1 MKKEKIKRP
10 KKISPREQAFLS
22 LLAIDREGAFSNLE
36 IKKVLSRS
44 LFSKP
49 DMHLYTALVYGVIQN
64 ELYLDHQINKMIK
77 SRTSLDFKV
86 RELLR
91 MGAYQLLM
99 MDRIPDYAVI
109 SEAVDLCGRHCPRA
123 KGFVNGVLRNMARQ
137 KKQLKKWSWSD
148 YENSVQALSVRA
160 SVPKAILE
168 IFLQVFGTKKG
179 VSILM
184 QMNQPSPLTLR
195 TNGLKT
201 TRENLKHL
209 LEQDGIESEE
219 TALSERGLRIK
230 NASVSELSGTQAYQ
244 AGFYTIQDQGAM
256 LIAEALDPK
265 PGDQVLDMCAA
276 PGGKTTY
283 IAEMMQD
290 CGQITARDLYPSR
303 LKLVDNQA
311 SLLGITIIHTEVC
324 DGTQLNPKDHER
336 YDRVLLDAPC
346 SGLGIIRRKPE
357 IRYRFNRKEQKT
369 LIQIQQKMLIHAVDA
384 LKPGGTLV
392 YSTCTIDPKEN
403 NEQIQ
408 WLVQNK
414 KNIKIETTRQ
424 ISLLDDQCDGFFIAK
439 MKKIGAAQG

>member
-1 MKKEKIKRP
+1 MKKEERKYS

-49 DMHLYTALVYGVIQN
+49 DMHLYTALVYGVLQN
-64 ELYLDHQINKMIK
+64 ELYLDHQIKKMLK

-91 MGAYQLLM
+91 IGTYQLLM

-109 SEAVDLCGRHCPRA
+109 SETVDLCKKYCSRA

-137 KKQLKKWSWSD
+137 KQQLKNWSWSD
-148 YENSVQALSVRA
+148 YENSLQALSIRA
-160 SVPKAILE
+160 SVPREILDVY
-168 IFLQVFGTKKG
+168 LQVFGTKKG
-179 VSILM
+179 VQILM

-195 TNGLKT
+195 VNRLKT
-201 TRENLKHL
+201 TREELIRL
-209 LEQDGIESEE
+209 LEADGIESEK
-219 TALSERGLRIK
+219 TLLSQEGIRVK
-230 NASVSELSGTQAYQ
+230 NTSVTELSGTQAYQ
-244 AGFYTIQDQGAM
+244 TGLFTIQDQGAM

-265 PGDQVLDMCAA
+265 AGEQVLDMCAA

-283 IAEMMQD
+283 FAEMMGN
-290 CGQITARDLYPSR
+290 CGQIVARDLYPSR
-303 LKLVDNQA
+303 LKLIDTQA
-311 SLLGITIIHTEVC
+311 ALLGVTIIRTEVG
-324 DGTQLNPKDHER
+324 DSTKLDVKDRGH

-369 LIQIQQKMLIHAVDA
+369 LIQIQRKMLLNAVEA

-392 YSTCTIDPKEN
+392 YSTCTVDPKEN
-403 NEQIQ
+403 SEQVQ
-408 WLVQNK
+408 WLIQNS
-414 KNIKIETTRQ
+414 KNMKIEMTRQ
-424 ISLLDDQCDGFFIAK
+424 ISLLDDRCDGFFIAK
-439 MKKIGAAQG
+439 LRKTAQD